1 MRPLIHLYF
10 AFLLPVS
17 LLIALL
23 FTFYF
28 TIEYNFTQS
37 ITLGILY
44 GLFTGLFVTFIVV
57 IAIVLL
63 RKSQNNTLA
72 KFKITKK
79 ENTVDKENKQ
89 DESNEQREQ
98 ESSPDT
104 NIKENVKKGMDH
116 KLMLLMNKELTF
128 GVILSMIKDQIP
140 HSITKHN
147 IDKGN
152 INIKIYGEIISISI
166 TALTKHTSQ
175 VKINGINNSEHIQN
189 IISFLKEKEHS
200 FLQY

>member
-10 AFLLPVS
+10 TFLLPVS
-17 LLIALL
+17 LVIAL
-23 FTFYF
+23 FFIFYF

-44 GLFTGLFVTFIVV
+44 GLFTGIFVTFIVV

-63 RKSQNNTLA
+63 RKSQNNFLA

-79 ENTVDKENKQ
+79 ENKIEKKS
-89 DESNEQREQ
+89 EELEQ
-98 ESSPDT
+98 ESSPEPKVQE
-104 NIKENVKKGMDH
+104 KENVQKKMGH
-116 KLMLLMNKELTF
+116 RLMLLMNKELTF
-128 GVILSMIKDQIP
+128 GIILTIIKKQIT

-147 IDKGN
+147 IDKGS
-152 INIKIYGEIISISI
+152 INIKINGEIISISI

-175 VKINGINNSEHIQN
+175 VKINGINNEKHIQN
-189 IISFLKEKEHS
+189 IVSFLKEKEHA

>member
-1 MRPLIHLYF
+1 MRPFIHLYF
-10 AFLLPVS
+10 ALLLPIS

-23 FTFYF
+23 FIFYF
-28 TIEYNFTQS
+28 TLEYNLTQS

-44 GLFTGLFVTFIVV
+44 GLFAGVFVTFVVV

-63 RKSQNNTLA
+63 SKSQNKMLA
-72 KFKITKK
+72 KFKFIKK
-79 ENTVDKENKQ
+79 ENKI
-89 DESNEQREQ
+89 DEKSEHLEQ
-98 ESSPDT
+98 ELSLDPKI
-104 NIKENVKKGMDH
+104 NVNVKKDMDH

-128 GVILSMIKDQIP
+128 GIILTMIKKQIA

-152 INIKIYGEIISISI
+152 INIKIHGEIISISI
-166 TALTKHTSQ
+166 TTLTKHTSQ
-175 VKINGINNSEHIQN
+175 VKINGINNSKHIQN
-189 IISFLKEKEHS
+189 IVSFLKEKEHS

>member
-1 MRPLIHLYF
+1 MRPFIHLYF
-10 AFLLPVS
+10 ALLLPVS

-23 FTFYF
+23 LTFYF
-28 TIEYNFTQS
+28 TVEYNFTQS

-44 GLFTGLFVTFIVV
+44 GLFTGAFVTFIVV

-63 RKSQNNTLA
+63 RKSQNNFLA

-79 ENTVDKENKQ
+79 ENKI
-89 DESNEQREQ
+89 DEENEQPKQ
-98 ESSPDT
+98 ESSPDPKI
-104 NIKENVKKGMDH
+104 NENVKKGMDQ

-128 GVILSMIKDQIP
+128 GIILSMIKNQIS
-140 HSITKHN
+140 HSIIKHN

-152 INIKIYGEIISISI
+152 INIKIHGEIISISI
-166 TALTKHTSQ
+166 TPLTKHTSQ
-175 VKINGINNSEHIQN
+175 VKINGKNNSKHIQN
-189 IISFLKEKEHS
+189 IVSFLKEKEHS

>member
-1 MRPLIHLYF
+1 MRPFIHLYF
-10 AFLLPVS
+10 ALLLPIS

-23 FTFYF
+23 LIFYF
-28 TIEYNFTQS
+28 TVEYNFTQS

-44 GLFTGLFVTFIVV
+44 GLFTGVFVTFIVV

-63 RKSQNNTLA
+63 RKSQNNILA

-79 ENTVDKENKQ
+79 ENKI
-89 DESNEQREQ
+89 DEEDEQPQ
-98 ESSPDT
+98 TESSLEPKI
-104 NIKENVKKGMDH
+104 NENVKKGMDH

-128 GVILSMIKDQIP
+128 GIILTMIKKQIS

-152 INIKIYGEIISISI
+152 INIKIHGEIISISI
-166 TALTKHTSQ
+166 TTLTKHTSQ
-175 VKINGINNSEHIQN
+175 VTINGINNSKHIQD
-189 IISFLKEKEHS
+189 IVSFLKEKEHS

>member
-1 MRPLIHLYF
+1 MRPFIHLYF
-10 AFLLPVS
+10 ALLLPIS

-23 FTFYF
+23 FIFYF
-28 TIEYNFTQS
+28 TLEYNLTQS

-44 GLFTGLFVTFIVV
+44 GLFAGVFVTFIVV

-63 RKSQNNTLA
+63 RKSQNNMLA
-72 KFKITKK
+72 KFKIIKK
-79 ENTVDKENKQ
+79 ENKI
-89 DESNEQREQ
+89 DEKSEHLEQ
-98 ESSPDT
+98 ELSLDPKI
-104 NIKENVKKGMDH
+104 NVNVNVKKDMDH

-128 GVILSMIKDQIP
+128 GIILTMIKKQIA

-152 INIKIYGEIISISI
+152 INIKIHGEIISISI
-166 TALTKHTSQ
+166 TTLTKHTSQ
-175 VKINGINNSEHIQN
+175 VKINDINNSKHTQN

>member
-1 MRPLIHLYF
+1 MRPFIHLYF
-10 AFLLPVS
+10 ALLLPIS

-23 FTFYF
+23 LTFYF

-44 GLFTGLFVTFIVV
+44 GLFTGVFVSFIVV

-63 RKSQNNTLA
+63 RKSQNNLLT

-79 ENTVDKENKQ
+79 ENKIDEENEQ
-89 DESNEQREQ
+89 DEGSEQPEQ
-98 ESSPDT
+98 KSSPAPKI
-104 NIKENVKKGMDH
+104 NENVKKGMDH

-128 GVILSMIKDQIP
+128 GIILTMIKKQIA

-152 INIKIYGEIISISI
+152 INIKVHDEIISIAI
-166 TALTKHTSQ
+166 TPLTKHTSQ
-175 VKINGINNSEHIQN
+175 IVINGMNNSTHIQN
-189 IISFLKEKEHS
+189 IISFIKEKEHS

>member
-1 MRPLIHLYF
+1 MRPFIHLYF
-10 AFLLPVS
+10 ALLLPIS

-23 FTFYF
+23 FIFYF
-28 TIEYNFTQS
+28 TLEYNLTQS

-44 GLFTGLFVTFIVV
+44 GLFAGVFVTFIVV

-63 RKSQNNTLA
+63 RKSQNNMLA
-72 KFKITKK
+72 KFKIIKK
-79 ENTVDKENKQ
+79 ENVNVN
-89 DESNEQREQ
+89 DEEDEQPQ
-98 ESSPDT
+98 TESSLDPKI
-104 NIKENVKKGMDH
+104 NENVKKDMDH

-128 GVILSMIKDQIP
+128 GIILTMIKKQIA

-152 INIKIYGEIISISI
+152 INIKIHGEIISISI
-166 TALTKHTSQ
+166 TTLTKHTSQ
-175 VKINGINNSEHIQN
+175 VKINGINNSKHIQN
-189 IISFLKEKEHS
+189 IVSFLKEKEHS